1 MTTYEVTA
9 WCSVPYF
16 TIFDVE
22 AGSIGEALEKAKV
35 QAKDEYGEPSDRADW
50 DEFYIVSEGD
60 SDEHVLHLEPP
71 RLAEIAALEL
81 LEQLQRGVDHV
92 QSIVDSWERGDLAA
106 AARKAHIPLLRVR
119 GGERCFTERHKDPV
133 HGFALAGVTRIH
145 VSEA

>member
-106 AARKAHIPLLRVR
+106 AVRDLTLWLPEARATLKKA
-119 GGERCFTERHKDPV
+119 TEHD
-133 HGFALAGVTRIH
+133 A
-145 VSEA
+145 SEIR